1 MNDVVSL
8 KADCSQCQ
16 ALCCVALAFDR
27 SDMFAIDKQA
37 GVACPNLATDYGCKI
52 HAKLGQ
58 CGFVGCQKYDC
69 LGAGQRIVNE
79 VFSDIDWMNNASQ
92 LPVIMEAF
100 AALRRVHELLELL
113 LAARCLPLPDGDG
126 AICTQLIA
134 DLSPAS
140 GWQPKTLKDFGDGDI
155 AQRVDVFLK
164 GLRNLTEFR
173 NRTTK

>member
-27 SDMFAIDKQA
+27 SDMFAIDKPA
-37 GVACPNLATDYGCKI
+37 GVACPNLAADYRCKI

-58 CGFVGCQKYDC
+58 RGFAGCQKYDC

-79 VFSDIDWMNNASQ
+79 VLPEIDWMNNAAQ
-92 LPVIMEAF
+92 LPVIMQSF
-100 AALRRVHELLELL
+100 FALRKVHELLELL
-113 LAARCLPLPDGDG
+113 RAAQGLPLPDGER
-126 AICTQLIA
+126 AICTELIA
-134 DLSPAS
+134 ELSPVS
-140 GWQPKTLKDFGDGDI
+140 GWQANTLKEFGDGDI

-164 GLRNLTEFR
+164 GLRNLAQFR
-173 NRTTK
+173 VGTIL